1 MPFLL
6 NEYLY
11 MYVAYTGKL
20 YKIIRCCGNMRL
32 DSDSEADSERLVRDS
47 NRADVHGGQSVCDDK
62 SRQ

>member
-11 MYVAYTGKL
+11 TYVAYTGKL
-20 YKIIRCCGNMRL
+20 YKIIHCCGNMRL
-32 DSDSEADSERLVRDS
+32 GSDSEADSERLVRDP
-47 NRADVHGGQSVCDDK
+47 NRADVRGGQSACDDE